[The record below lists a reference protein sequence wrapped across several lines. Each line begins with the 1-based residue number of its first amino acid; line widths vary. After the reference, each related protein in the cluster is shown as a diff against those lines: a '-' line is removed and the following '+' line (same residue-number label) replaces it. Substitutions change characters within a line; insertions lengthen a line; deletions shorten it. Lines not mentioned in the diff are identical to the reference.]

1 MIPEFNAIT
10 SSGTQQKKKKNLSV
24 PKLEGKIGCTGF
36 TKRRCISLQLGT
48 FLRDFQ
54 GQVSLYLTF
63 ALPADSR
70 HYPHLRCHCNHMA
83 LHSTLERLSLTLTF
97 HVFYARCSLF
107 LTDDSKHQNHL
118 PSF

>member
-1 MIPEFNAIT
+1 MQLLHLGLN
-10 SSGTQQKKKKNLSV
+10 QKKKKNLSV

-36 TKRRCISLQLGT
+36 TERWCISLQLGT

-54 GQVSLYLTF
+54 GQVCLYLTF
-63 ALPADSR
+63 ALLADSR
-70 HYPHLRCHCNHMA
+70 HYPCHSNYMA
-83 LHSTLERLSLTLTF
+83 LHSTLERLSPTLTF

-107 LTDDSKHQNHL
+107 LTDDSKHRNHL